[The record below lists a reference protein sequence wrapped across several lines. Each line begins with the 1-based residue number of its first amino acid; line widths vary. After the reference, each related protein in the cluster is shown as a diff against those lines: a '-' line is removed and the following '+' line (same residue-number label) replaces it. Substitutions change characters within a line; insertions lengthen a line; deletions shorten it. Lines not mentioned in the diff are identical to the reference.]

1 MPTTRINLK
10 HKNDTTNN
18 HHTQKKTIISQTSS
32 IIQTRIHQQFS
43 NDNQQLIR
51 FDQNSSTFN
60 PAHTHTHHT
69 TQTPAQRKKSLRP
82 PRPGEIP
89 FNPAHVAIFAQR
101 KARRQ
106 RSDAHCERKQ
116 TLYASAQKL
125 VPDVVKWVRWAWPP
139 PPRRSGAGRQL
150 SRQTSAR
157 RRRTD
162 GRDAESGGRKLA
174 RAAGKLG
181 TCGSRGGRRSGDKG
195 RLCCWIRRRSSKKVC
210 CCAMVRSLVVVRLKF
225 GVLLRVCLRW
235 FFFLFLYD
243 LEVFWIFFYYIL
255 FSVYWGFFF
264 SIFFGFWL
272 KIFDLE
278 NL

>member
-18 HHTQKKTIISQTSS
+18 HHTKKNHHIPNILYYT
-32 IIQTRIHQQFS
+32 
-43 NDNQQLIR
+43 NP
-51 FDQNSSTFN
+51 NSSTILKRQSTTDSIRPKFIN
-60 PAHTHTHHT
+60 IQSRTHTHPHHT

-181 TCGSRGGRRSGDKG
+181 TCGS
-195 RLCCWIRRRSSKKVC
+195 
-210 CCAMVRSLVVVRLKF
+210 
-225 GVLLRVCLRW
+225 
-235 FFFLFLYD
+235 
-243 LEVFWIFFYYIL
+243 
-255 FSVYWGFFF
+255 
-264 SIFFGFWL
+264 
-272 KIFDLE
+272 
-278 NL
+278 